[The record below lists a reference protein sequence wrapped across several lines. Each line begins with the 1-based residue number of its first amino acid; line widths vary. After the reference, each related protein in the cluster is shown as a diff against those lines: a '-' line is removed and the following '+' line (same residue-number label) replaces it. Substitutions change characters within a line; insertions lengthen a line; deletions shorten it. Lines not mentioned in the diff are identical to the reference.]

1 MEGEAAGD
9 GEAAPALA
17 GGVQLGSLFWT
28 GVTGARAE
36 AGLGRGD
43 EVGLEVNFGVPL
55 EPSLPRMA
63 DREEDRPGV
72 AGAGEAGVTASGC
85 CSCGG
90 LAPTFSRTGLL
101 FWNMLGHLGSPAS
114 LLWSAR
120 GF

>member
-1 MEGEAAGD
+1 MEGEAAGE

-55 EPSLPRMA
+55 EPSLPTYA
-63 DREEDRPGV
+63 D
-72 AGAGEAGVTASGC
+72 
-85 CSCGG
+85 
-90 LAPTFSRTGLL
+90 
-101 FWNMLGHLGSPAS
+101 
-114 LLWSAR
+114 
-120 GF
+120 

>member
-1 MEGEAAGD
+1 MEGEAAGE

-36 AGLGRGD
+36 AEAEAGLGHGD
-43 EVGLEVNFGVPL
+43 EVGLEVTFGVPL

-72 AGAGEAGVTASGC
+72 AGVTASGC